1 MEKSIKHGNFHKIRK
16 TENSIKYGN
25 FHKMWKLPRNMEKY
39 HIDIG
44 DGQ

>member
-1 MEKSIKHGNFHKIRK
+1 METSVKH
-16 TENSIKYGN
+16 GN